1 MGGASG
7 SITGGA
13 VRAVWSGRVSV
24 RLGLVV
30 GALGET
36 TAAKD
41 KPVVTLLLGVL
52 VGGVLLGVLVEGVAS
67 PVCLAGG
74 VVGC

>member
-24 RLGLVV
+24 RLVDGE
-30 GALGET
+30 LGET

-41 KPVVTLLLGVL
+41 KPVVTL
-52 VGGVLLGVLVEGVAS
+52 LLGVLVEGVAS

>member
-24 RLGLVV
+24 RLGLVD
-30 GALGET
+30 GELGET

-41 KPVVTLLLGVL
+41 KPVVTL
-52 VGGVLLGVLVEGVAS
+52 LLGVLVEGVAS